1 VQYETITTERQLLAY
16 CDGLSRASV
25 IAFDSEFVSEDT
37 YLPDLCLVQVAAD
50 GDLAVIDARAMKEL
64 APFWQQ
70 LAEGTH
76 QSVVH
81 AGREEYRFC
90 LRAVGKP
97 PRRWFDVQLAAAM
110 VGTEYPASYESL
122 VSKLL
127 GKSLAKGETR
137 TDWRRRPLS
146 PRQLEYAL
154 QDVVYLEAL
163 RDKLMRELEQRNRTA
178 WLEDELASWQDEVQ
192 RGDRAE
198 RWRRISGISGISG
211 QSLAIVRAIWRWR
224 EAEAKSLNRPPRR
237 ILRDDLVVELARRGT
252 ADIKRIAAVRGLE
265 RSDLRRK
272 LPELSRVITDALR
285 LAGDEWPKATRRKIP
300 AQVALVAQFLATA
313 LASICRGERIA
324 PSLVGTVEDIRD
336 LVAYRLELWPTRPEE
351 VPLLAKGWRAEV
363 VGRQLD
369 QLLSGKVSMRISNPK
384 SHDPL
389 SFERPDQAP

>member
-1 VQYETITTERQLLAY
+1 MRNETITTERQLPAY
-16 CDGLSRASV
+16 CDRLSRAAV

-50 GDLAVIDARAMKEL
+50 GDLAVIDARAIKEL

-97 PRRWFDVQLAAAM
+97 PHGWFDVQLAAAM

-127 GKSLAKGETR
+127 GQSLGKGETR

-154 QDVVYLEAL
+154 QDVVHLEAL
-163 RDKLMRELEQRNRTA
+163 RDKLMRELDQRHRTA
-178 WLEDELASWQDEVQ
+178 WLEDELASWQVDVQ
-192 RGDRAE
+192 RAENTE
-198 RWRRISGISGISG
+198 RWRRISGISGLSG

-224 EAEAKSLNRPPRR
+224 EAEARSLNRPPRR
-237 ILRDDLVVELARRGT
+237 VLRDDLVVELARRGT

-272 LPELSRVITDALR
+272 LPELSRSIADGLGLTEA
-285 LAGDEWPKATRRKIP
+285 EWPKATSRKIP
-300 AQVALVAQFLATA
+300 PQLALVAQFLATA

-336 LVAYRLELWPTRPEE
+336 LGAYRLELWPTSHEE
-351 VPLLAKGWRAEV
+351 IPLLAKGWRAEV
-363 VGRQLD
+363 VGRQLEE
-369 QLLSGKVSMRISNPK
+369 LLSGKLSLRIGDPRSP
-384 SHDPL
+384 DPL
-389 SFERPDQAP
+389 SFERPDRAP